1 MKSHENGMK
10 RQKKLV
16 TKVER
21 RLIIMKFCPNCGAK
35 VLIEN
40 AKFCMECGTS
50 FKDYA
55 DSVDGV
61 KEEPHN
67 DFFSEAAESSTSEND
82 GGFFSEMGEAVKE
95 EDSANKKLIE
105 DATKYFIRGD
115 LRTAERILSD
125 VKKKDRNVMH
135 MLAVIYEFGGEG
147 VDKDSDKALELLKS
161 AGLSGIICV
170 NFFTEFIGEDENA
183 PHYKEFIQKLAI
195 ELPKAEEECQSP
207 FDEAILGVFYVYKTP
222 YQDFRKAKMYL
233 EKAASHGMWCSEYI
247 LGAGYENG
255 AFGGVDYNKA
265 YYYYERAAKKGS
277 ALAARDLATM
287 LYWGNGCN
295 ENHREAKKWYSVGAK
310 QNDSLCMHQLGII
323 YEEEENYHEAIR
335 WLEKSASLP
344 NSTCQENS
352 CAELGLLLMNG
363 NNIPTIPTNHI
374 RGYQFIKMALSINPK
389 NGEALLGLAI
399 CYFSEEIPE
408 MADIEPEQRIA
419 MFKKYCK
426 EAIKYSDGA
435 IRDEARNALAQIERM
450 ERESANQQNND
461 GCFITTAVCDSFG
474 KADDCYELTM
484 FRSFRDNWLLNQ
496 TGGKDLIDEYYRIA
510 PRIVDKINQLSDS
523 KKIYFDIWEQYLKP
537 CLSYI
542 ETKEY
547 LLCTEKYIEMV
558 HDLKN
563 KFYCN

>member
-1 MKSHENGMK
+1 
-10 RQKKLV
+10 
-16 TKVER
+16 
-21 RLIIMKFCPNCGAK
+21 MKFCPNCGAK

-125 VKKKDRNVMH
+125 VKNKDKRVRH
-135 MLAVIYEFGGEG
+135 MLAVIYQFGGEG
-147 VDKDSDKALELLKS
+147 VDIDNNKAIDLLITDDM
-161 AGLSGIICV
+161 SGILCV
-170 NFFTEFIGEDENA
+170 NVFTEYYRNENESN
-183 PHYKEFIQKLAI
+183 PEYNDMVNRLVT
-195 ELPKAEEECQSP
+195 ELPEAERACQGPFEEY
-207 FDEAILGVFYVYKTP
+207 ELGVFYILDSRYK
-222 YQDFRKAKMYL
+222 DVNKGKRYL
-233 EKAASHGMWCSEYI
+233 EKADSHDMWPAQFY
-247 LGAGYENG
+247 LGVAYENG
-255 AFGGVDYNKA
+255 VFGSVDYNKA
-265 YYYYERAAKKGS
+265 YRFYEKAAKKGM
-277 ALAARDLATM
+277 AAAAQKLGTM

-295 ENHREAKKWYSVGAK
+295 ENHREAKKWYLIGAK
-310 QNDSLCMHQLGII
+310 QNDSLCMHQLGMI

-344 NSTCQENS
+344 NSTCQEES
-352 CAELGLLLMNG
+352 CAELGLLLLNG

-374 RGYQFIKMALSINPK
+374 RAYQYTKMALSINPK
-389 NGEALLGLAI
+389 NGAALFGLAI
-399 CYFSEEIPE
+399 SYLCEDIPE
-408 MADIEPEQRIA
+408 MADYEPEQRIA
-419 MFKKYCK
+419 LFKQYCN
-426 EAIKYSDGA
+426 EAIRNSDGA
-435 IRDEARNALAQIERM
+435 LRDEARKTLAGIERM
-450 ERESANQQNND
+450 ERESANQGNSG

-496 TGGKDLIDEYYRIA
+496 TDGKDLIDEYYRIA
-510 PRIVDKINQLSDS
+510 PRIVDKIEKLSDS
-523 KKIYFDIWEQYLKP
+523 KKIYLNIWEQYLKP

-542 ETKEY
+542 EKKDY
-547 LLCTEKYIEMV
+547 LMCTEKYVEMV
-558 HDLKN
+558 QDLKN
-563 KFYCN
+563 KYL